1 MKISRNVVFIKFT
14 LIVVFGLLFTLS
26 PNFVRAQTPDNV
38 DALKVQAAGL
48 IKQQKFT
55 EALPILEK
63 VVINDP
69 KDAESHFYLGFALL
83 GKAANTT
90 DENARRELRVRAR
103 KAFVKSKE
111 LGNREEILEALIQ
124 SMPEDGGEEAKNS
137 LSANADA
144 NKFMEQ
150 AEASFA
156 TGKLDDALKLYQKA
170 FSLDP
175 KIYEAA
181 LFSGDVYTQKG
192 DFANAEIWYQKA
204 IAINPNRET
213 AYRYSATP
221 LMKQGKKELAR
232 DRYIEAYIAEP
243 YVRFSSA
250 GLNQWA
256 QATNTPIGHPEIEI
270 PTAVK
275 TGEEDDA
282 PATSDPRTSLNADK
296 TDGSN
301 AWVNYRLTRANW
313 RDKNFAKTYPNE
325 KTYRHTLAEET
336 EALKS
341 VLTLLDA
348 DAKKN
353 KIKTLNPSLTLLKK
367 LNDEGLLESYI
378 LLAVPDR
385 GIAQDYQAYLLKNRD
400 KLRRY
405 VIEYVVANGGK

>member
-1 MKISRNVVFIKFT
+1 MFA
-14 LIVVFGLLFTLS
+14 LS

-38 DALKVQAAGL
+38 EALKIQAASL

-69 KDAESHFYLGFALL
+69 NDAESHFYLGFAIL

-90 DENARRELRVRAR
+90 EEDARRQLRIRAR

-124 SMPEDGGEEAKNS
+124 SLSEDGGEAKS
-137 LSANADA
+137 SFSANADA

-150 AEASFA
+150 AEAGFS

-181 LFSGDVYTQKG
+181 LFSGDVYAQKG

-204 IAINPNRET
+204 IAINSNRET

-221 LMKQGKKELAR
+221 LMKQGKKEQAR
-232 DRYIEAYIAEP
+232 DRYIEAYIVEP
-243 YVRFSSA
+243 YSSFSSA

-256 QATNTPIGHPEIEI
+256 QATNTPVGHPEIEI
-270 PTAVK
+270 PTDVK
-275 TGEEDDA
+275 SDDKGDA
-282 PATSDPRTSLNADK
+282 TATSNPLNLSGDK

-301 AWVNYRLTRANW
+301 AWSNYALTRANW

-325 KTYRHTLAEET
+325 KTYRHSLAEET

-348 DAKKN
+348 DVKKN
-353 KIKTLNPSLTLLKK
+353 KVKTLNPSLALLKK

-385 GIAQDYQAYLLKNRD
+385 GIAQDHQAYLQKNRD

-405 VIEYVVANGGK
+405 VVQYVMANGGK